1 MTVFKRLIEKIV
13 DRFLHTRRLMTRR
26 VRQRLAQSNAI
37 VSKLSSI
44 LFNSVLVN
52 FRDRLLFRPY
62 VENGDVRRLPIS

>member
-13 DRFLHTRRLMTRR
+13 GRFLHTRRLMTRR

-62 VENGDVRRLPIS
+62 VENEDVRRLPIS